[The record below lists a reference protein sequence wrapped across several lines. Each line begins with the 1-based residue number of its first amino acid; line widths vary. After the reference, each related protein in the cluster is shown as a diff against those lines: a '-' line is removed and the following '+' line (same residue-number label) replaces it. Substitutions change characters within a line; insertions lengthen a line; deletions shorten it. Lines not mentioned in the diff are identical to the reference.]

1 MSRSG
6 DDARESR
13 GEAAH
18 NVTTNRAPSI
28 TARDAPESDRHEGPN
43 ATRREVA
50 GRDRTYRLRASEWD
64 ILRTVGTFRVIAER
78 DLAKD
83 TTSHDLRHLVED
95 RLIDRRTGIV
105 NHEPTHLIVLTDEG
119 RSLLELHRDQSPDDP
134 RQQYHAGLVKPR
146 ELAHDV
152 QYYRAF
158 QDQAA
163 RVSAEGG
170 RVTRVVLDYEIKR
183 EYQRFLNRPD
193 HDDID
198 QDRHAFAEAHRLP
211 IVDGHLEIPD
221 LRLEIETED
230 GRVEFRDLEIITE
243 HYSRGQVAG
252 KARAGF
258 TLYRSGGNTRG
269 GHPSD
274 TDHLRWLK

>member
-6 DDARESR
+6 EDPREQTSQS
-13 GEAAH
+13 GP
-18 NVTTNRAPSI
+18 NVTPNRAPSA
-28 TARDAPESDRHEGPN
+28 TARDHPQSDRGARHN
-43 ATRREVA
+43 ARREVPD
-50 GRDRTYRLRASEWD
+50 RDRSHRLRTSDWD
-64 ILRTVGTFRVIAER
+64 TLRIVGTFRVVAER
-78 DLAKD
+78 DLPQD

-95 RLIDRRTGIV
+95 HLLERRTGIV
-105 NHEPTHLIVLTDEG
+105 DNEPTHLIVLTEEG
-119 RSLLELHRDQSPDDP
+119 RSLLEQHRDDSPDDP
-134 RQQYHAGLVKPR
+134 RQQYHVGFVKPR

-163 RVSAEGG
+163 RVAAEGG
-170 RVTRVVLDYEIKR
+170 RVTRVVLDYELKR
-183 EYQRFLNRPD
+183 DYQRFLNRPD
-193 HDDID
+193 HEDIH
-198 QDRHAFAEAHRLP
+198 QDRHAFAETHHLP

-243 HYSRGQVAG
+243 HYSRGQIAG

>member
-6 DDARESR
+6 DDPRESR
-13 GEAAH
+13 GEAGH
-18 NVTTNRAPSI
+18 NVSTNRAPAS
-28 TARDAPESDRHEGPN
+28 TARDLQDHDRHGGRN
-43 ATRREVA
+43 ARREVP
-50 GRDRTYRLRASEWD
+50 GRDRTHRLRSSEWD
-64 ILRTVGTFRVIAER
+64 ILRTVGTFRVVAEP
-78 DLAKD
+78 DLPQD

-95 RLIDRRTGIV
+95 RLIDRRTAIV
-105 NHEPTHLIVLTDEG
+105 NNQPTHLIVLSDEG
-119 RSLLELHRDQSPDDP
+119 RSLLELHRDDSPDDN

-163 RVSAEGG
+163 RVAAEGG
-170 RVTRVVLDYEIKR
+170 RVTRVVLDYELKR

-243 HYSRGQVAG
+243 HYSRGQIAG

-258 TLYRSGGNTRG
+258 TLYRAGNSQRG
-269 GHPSD
+269 GRPAD

>member
-13 GEAAH
+13 GEAGH
-18 NVTTNRAPSI
+18 NVSTNRAPAS
-28 TARDAPESDRHEGPN
+28 TARDLQDHDRHGGRN
-43 ATRREVA
+43 ARREVP
-50 GRDRTYRLRASEWD
+50 GRDRPHRLRTSEWD
-64 ILRTVGTFRVIAER
+64 ILRTVGTFRVVAER
-78 DLAKD
+78 DLTHD
-83 TTSHDLRHLVED
+83 TTSHDLRHLIED
-95 RLIDRRTGIV
+95 GLIDRRTGVV
-105 NHEPTHLIVLTDEG
+105 NSEPTHLIVLTDEG
-119 RSLLELHRDQSPDDP
+119 RSLLELHRDQSSDDP
-134 RQQYHAGLVKPR
+134 RQQYHVGFVKPR

-163 RVSAEGG
+163 RVASEGG
-170 RVTRVVLDYEIKR
+170 GVTRVVLDYELKR

-193 HDDID
+193 HDAID
-198 QDRHAFAEAHRLP
+198 QDRHAFAEAHHLP

-230 GRVEFRDLEIITE
+230 GRVQFRDLEIITE
-243 HYSRGQVAG
+243 HYSRGQIAG

-258 TLYRSGGNTRG
+258 TLYRFGGNTRG